1 MENEAAERMTVLIS
15 VNPKP
20 TVDLGRKTNRLNKL
34 GGQTLFSAIEK
45 FRMIFPKGMVNSKM
59 CLAIP
64 AKVLEV
70 KGDIA
75 KVDFG
80 EGVAREVNVMLVD
93 AKVGEYVLVHAGY
106 AIEKL
111 DQKAA
116 EESLNTWRQ
125 ILEQT

>member
-1 MENEAAERMTVLIS
+1 
-15 VNPKP
+15 
-20 TVDLGRKTNRLNKL
+20 
-34 GGQTLFSAIEK
+34 
-45 FRMIFPKGMVNSKM
+45 M

-70 KGDIA
+70 NGNVA

-80 EGVAREVNVMLVD
+80 QGVARKVNVMLVD
-93 AKVGEYVLVHAGY
+93 VIVGQYVLVHAGY

-116 EESLNTWRQ
+116 EESLNTWRE

>member
-1 MENEAAERMTVLIS
+1 
-15 VNPKP
+15 
-20 TVDLGRKTNRLNKL
+20 
-34 GGQTLFSAIEK
+34 
-45 FRMIFPKGMVNSKM
+45 M

-70 KGDIA
+70 NGDVA

-80 EGVAREVNVMLVD
+80 QGVAREVNVMLVD

-111 DQKAA
+111 DQKTAQ
-116 EESLNTWRQ
+116 ESLDTWKQ
-125 ILEQT
+125 ILEQDQL